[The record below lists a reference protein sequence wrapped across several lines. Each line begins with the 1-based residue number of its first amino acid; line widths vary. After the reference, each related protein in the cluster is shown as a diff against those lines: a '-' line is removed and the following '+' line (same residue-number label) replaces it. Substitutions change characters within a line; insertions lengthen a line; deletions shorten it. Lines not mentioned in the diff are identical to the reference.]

1 MSDKSKQSKAP
12 KVTDLKKPDPSDLVA
27 DKIKGGLKR
36 RGGDDDLDDLEV
48 ER

>member
-12 KVTDLKKPDPSDLVA
+12 KVTDLKKPDPSDTVA
-27 DKIKGGLKR
+27 DKLKGGGMR
-36 RGGDDDLDDLEV
+36 RGGDDDLKDLEV